1 MMVEVIPRFL
11 VIGSHMTMKMFHMIP
26 FKDPIRIDRGKHRK
40 IICCWFETLFTLY
53 KHICDDPQD
62 PVTNLVQVLK
72 CIAGEVTGTPT
83 CLMEKRQF
91 FFVPYEPIH

>member
-1 MMVEVIPRFL
+1 MVEVIPRFL

-26 FKDPIRIDRGKHRK
+26 FKDPILIDRGKYRK
-40 IICCWFETLFTLY
+40 KNCCWFETLFTNISVTTLN
-53 KHICDDPQD
+53 D

-72 CIAGEVTGTPT
+72 CFAGEVTGTPT